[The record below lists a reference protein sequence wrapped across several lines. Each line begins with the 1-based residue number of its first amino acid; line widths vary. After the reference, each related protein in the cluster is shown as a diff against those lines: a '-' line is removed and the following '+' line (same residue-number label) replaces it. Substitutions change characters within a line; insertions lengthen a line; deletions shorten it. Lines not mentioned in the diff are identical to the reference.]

1 MPLYTVA
8 LCLPSAQQKRDPP
21 VRVHFQE
28 GTLLESLMRI
38 TNDLFPRLP
47 PPSLPVLALA
57 ALLMAAGAAHAADDA
72 QAVAPSAPVWT
83 FSGFG
88 SLGAARSDYDQA
100 DFTSTILKGEGTGAT
115 HKWNGNLDSR
125 LGGQLGVSI
134 GKKWSAVVQVGVE
147 QRYDL
152 SYKPLVEWA
161 NIKYQI
167 TPDLS
172 VRAGRIALP
181 IFLAA
186 DYRKIGYAYPWVRTP
201 IEVYGGVPITNS
213 DGVDAAYRWQ
223 QAGVKHTTQVFY
235 GKTNVYLTETTS
247 FKARNLAGITH
258 TAERGAATL
267 RVSAFTAV
275 LNVNVVRPLFDGFR
289 QFGPAGIAIADK
301 YDVVDKR
308 FTGYAIGAS
317 YDPGKYFVMAEAA
330 QRNGRSFLAKSVGM
344 YASAGYRSG
353 EFTPYVSYSMSEAK
367 SPNSHPGL
375 PLAGL
380 PRRQAFVAGQ
390 LNGGLDKLL
399 KTISSQTSMA
409 VGVRWDFRPDMAV
422 KLQYDRATPRNGSR
436 GSLINLEPGFQ
447 SGRTVHVT
455 SAVLDFV
462 F

>member
-1 MPLYTVA
+1 MRTTTTFSP
-8 LCLPSAQQKRDPP
+8 LPS
-21 VRVHFQE
+21 
-28 GTLLESLMRI
+28 
-38 TNDLFPRLP
+38 
-47 PPSLPVLALA
+47 PVLHAMAIA
-57 ALLMAAGAAHAADDA
+57 ALLMMAASARAADGTDA
-72 QAVAPSAPVWT
+72 AKPAEPVWT

-100 DFTSTILKGEGTGAT
+100 DFTSNILKGEGTGAT

-134 GKKWSAVVQVGVE
+134 GKKWSAVVQLGVE

-152 SYKPLVEWA
+152 GYKPLVEWA
-161 NIKYQI
+161 NIKYQV

-223 QAGVKHTTQVFY
+223 HAGVKHTTQAFY
-235 GKTNVYLTETTS
+235 GRTHVYLTETTD
-247 FKARNLAGITH
+247 FKARGLGGITH
-258 TAERGAATL
+258 TAERGAVTL

-289 QFGPAGIAIADK
+289 QFGPSGIAIANK
-301 YDVVDKR
+301 YDVIDKR
-308 FTGYAIGAS
+308 FTGYAVGAS
-317 YDPGKYFVMAEAA
+317 YDPGNYFVMAEAA
-330 QRNGRSFLAKSVGM
+330 QRNGRSFLAKGVGM

-353 EFTPYVSYSMSEAK
+353 EFTPYISYSMSEAK
-367 SPNSHPGL
+367 SPTSHPGL

-380 PRRQAFVAGQ
+380 PPKQAFVARQ
-390 LNGGLDKLL
+390 LNDGLDKLL